1 MRGFMPTLT
10 IKIMFCIA
18 CMLTGQ
24 RLWLGPPKFVDTI
37 AEGIR
42 TQQCGQLTSPILVDY
57 IEKDVFTVVS
67 SSQIKIHLNDSN
79 IFSPRSTLVH
89 HRGIH
94 TYHLISSIC
103 LVLD

>member
-1 MRGFMPTLT
+1 MTSICFFAIKKSSVANAESTRIGMCGFMPTLI

-42 TQQCGQLTSPILVDY
+42 TQQCGQLTFPILVDY

-67 SSQIKIHLNDSN
+67 SSQIRIHLK
-79 IFSPRSTLVH
+79 
-89 HRGIH
+89 
-94 TYHLISSIC
+94 
-103 LVLD
+103 